1 MHTILSNM
9 LTAGINTKVE
19 PVTRFRIICP
29 ECGATL
35 ITQSPEGAI
44 WETCPQCRRHVWDLY
59 DALMADVVPAE
70 QKSPFNPAGAV
81 EADN

>member
-1 MHTILSNM
+1 M

-19 PVTRFRIICP
+19 AVTRFRIICP

-35 ITQSPEGAI
+35 LTQSPEGAI
-44 WETCPQCRRHVWDLY
+44 WETCPHCRRHVWDQY
-59 DALMADVVPAE
+59 DALMADAFPAE
-70 QKSPFNPAGAV
+70 QESPFSSAVTV